1 MKWLKSKKSLALKVP
16 TTIIANESNY
26 IINSAHDNFRMV
38 NRISVENLDLDR
50 RLYGLE
56 SEM

>member
-1 MKWLKSKKSLALKVP
+1 MKWLKSKKSLALKEP
-16 TTIIANESNY
+16 TTIIDYESNY
-26 IINSAHDNFRMV
+26 IINPAHDIFRMV
-38 NRISVENLDLDR
+38 NKISVENLDLDR

>member
-1 MKWLKSKKSLALKVP
+1 MKAKSKKSLALKVP

-56 SEM
+56 FEM